1 MEKTLSPLQD
11 TLGSACTA
19 SVALAW
25 SRRDTQGHSPDEDL
39 EHYVASLTSL
49 DQIQAWYNASRLGLT
64 PKMQIEDAFQSCQCM
79 PDALW
84 NHLVQLHP
92 KWQGDWNV
100 FALKTVAFAA
110 SPRAFQR
117 FEACREVQGMEPWD
131 WTPLAPSAKKFESML
146 FFWGRGFRPLA
157 QWQLHWIEGRRLS
170 ALTPAKKA
178 REDEWNAWMVAHV
191 LPGTETTPL
200 YAQVYP
206 RIRRMPMR
214 SAHDWALPE
223 RWRLMRE
230 KMPWLHL
237 AAAWH
242 NDTCWLP
249 AKAFHDPAWC
259 DYAALLRLQHPQSFR
274 AALPDVAMDA
284 FIAPMQATL
293 EAGHSVG
300 WTWPMLLAYLE
311 KPDTH
316 NEESLALPG
325 DLLDP

>member
-1 MEKTLSPLQD
+1 MDFLALCKRTRELAGIAGTGPATVVGQVGELGRLVNWVAKSWIDIQNLHKTWNFLITDLSFQTVASQGDYTLSD
-11 TLGSACTA
+11 MSASTLRQ
-19 SVALAW
+19 L
-25 SRRDTQGHSPDEDL
+25 DMD
-39 EHYVASLTSL
+39 SL
-49 DQIQAWYNASRLGLT
+49 R
-64 PKMQIEDAFQSCQCM
+64 CQ
-79 PDALW
+79 
-84 NHLVQLHP
+84 
-92 KWQGDWNV
+92 
-100 FALKTVAFAA
+100 TVSIADRQF
-110 SPRAFQR
+110 
-117 FEACREVQGMEPWD
+117 MEPWD

-146 FFWGRGFRPLA
+146 FFWDRGFRPLA
-157 QWQLHWIEGRRLS
+157 QWQIHWIEGRRIS
-170 ALTPAKKA
+170 EWTPAKKA
-178 REDEWNAWMVAHV
+178 REDAWNAWMVAHV

-223 RWRLMRE
+223 RWCLMRD

-300 WTWPMLLAYLE
+300 WTWPMLLAHLE
-311 KPDTH
+311 KPDNH

-325 DLLDP
+325 DLLDQ